1 MQGWKLDG
9 IGSWEPTEVLEE
21 QLAQRRGYQGIF
33 KRAVT
38 GTQAFP
44 LPIPMYTSPVEPPS
58 HPSPPALPHYYFSAS
73 HQHP

>member
-1 MQGWKLDG
+1 MRSWKLDG

-21 QLAQRRGYQGIF
+21 ELAQRRGYQGIF

-44 LPIPMYTSPVEPPS
+44 LPVHTSPVEPPS
-58 HPSPPALPHYYFSAS
+58 HPSPPALHQYYFSAS
-73 HQHP
+73 CQHP